1 MTYVLCP
8 VGLRIVKPG
17 YVPPYVHMLVH
28 GPSRTCTHA
37 SSIPIETFAFVF
49 TGGNTKGRE
58 NGDGVAVAVG
68 VGVAVIPRR
77 VASAE
82 SRPVPRNPAAKAKI
96 SDTLESIL
104 LRNSTPEL
112 FITHHVTPVANGIR
126 HLALL
131 RRKRRCYGRGAGV
144 GRARGVGVTL
154 GPSMY

>member
-1 MTYVLCP
+1 MNVTYGLCP

-17 YVPPYVHMLVH
+17 YVPLYVHMFVH

-37 SSIPIETFAFVF
+37 SPIPIETFAFVF

-77 VASAE
+77 VASAA

-96 SDTLESIL
+96 SDTLEPIL
-104 LRNSTPEL
+104 LRNSNP
-112 FITHHVTPVANGIR
+112 
-126 HLALL
+126 
-131 RRKRRCYGRGAGV
+131 
-144 GRARGVGVTL
+144 
-154 GPSMY
+154 